1 MHEQTVTAEAALGS
15 ATKMCGASTKRVAQ
29 HHRDHTE
36 RSEEYALKA
45 QNLLNHDGGRLKL
58 GSLASTR
65 CTGLVAKYTVALS
78 PLTLN
83 RPLGRLFNHQ
93 QEYTSQPPARLS
105 ARCTSCP
112 ISLSCLLDA
121 SRSHPRRLSAPK
133 HLAEQLFS
141 FCCSRPS
148 RTSAEAK
155 IKFVF

>member
-1 MHEQTVTAEAALGS
+1 MHEQTVTAEAALGN
-15 ATKMCGASTKRVAQ
+15 ATKMCGARPGASTKRVAQ

-36 RSEEYALKA
+36 RSEEYARKA
-45 QNLLNHDGGRLKL
+45 QNLLNPDGGRLKL

-93 QEYTSQPPARLS
+93 QEYTSQPPSSCLLHAR
-105 ARCTSCP
+105 SCP

-121 SRSHPRRLSAPK
+121 SRSHPLGCPLQAPRPISSY
-133 HLAEQLFS
+133 S
-141 FCCSRPS
+141 FVVP
-148 RTSAEAK
+148 
-155 IKFVF
+155 